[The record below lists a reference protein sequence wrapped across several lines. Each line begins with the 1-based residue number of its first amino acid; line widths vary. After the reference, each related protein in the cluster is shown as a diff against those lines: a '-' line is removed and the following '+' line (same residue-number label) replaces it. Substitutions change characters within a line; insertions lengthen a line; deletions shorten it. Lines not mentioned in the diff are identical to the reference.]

1 MSKKTKRLV
10 SQNTKKQYMNAELP
24 KENISNNK
32 KFKEEIKQEKSITL
46 KQKDDLSLTK
56 VLSALEAE
64 AIGKSASKINNSI
77 STTEKKEDKNNID
90 DTQKNSISFSY
101 IISILLVII
110 CVLSLGIFE
119 FKVYTLNVLPI
130 KYFALLS
137 IILVILLLFLGYV
150 VIARKNIILKVV
162 MLSIMLG
169 LSFGSLI
176 VSPYLQS
183 TRDFL
188 QGTQVKKD
196 FLSYSVLVLKNSTYE
211 KLEDLKGKNLGYL
224 KDKYNGK
231 IKDNLNI
238 KYNEVVEEDF
248 SKILESF
255 MNEELS
261 ALVLESGRL
270 NLAKEVEEEFEEK
283 TKIIYEFEVEVTDEI
298 KPEEDDIKVSSEPF
312 ALYISG
318 IDQYGQVK
326 SVRGRSDV
334 NQIMVVNP
342 NTSKVLIVNTPR
354 DYYVQLHGT
363 TGLKDKLTHAG
374 VYGIERSVTT
384 LEDLYNININYY
396 LRVNFN
402 TLIKVVD
409 VIGGIDIDSDKAFTA
424 HTDKSVKVVKGINH
438 FNGKQALAYSRERYT
453 YATGDRHRGENQQ
466 QVISAIIDKL
476 TSSEVLMK
484 KYNEILET
492 LDGTFQ
498 TNMPVDKITSLIRF
512 QLDKMPKWKVESM
525 AVDGANSMNYTYS
538 MGSNRRLYVM
548 EPNMDTVNAA
558 IARMKEILNEN

>member
-1 MSKKTKRLV
+1 MANKITDESINKKMQKRYKETNNVKKDNSNDKAIKKSDESKILT
-10 SQNTKKQYMNAELP
+10 NE
-24 KENISNNK
+24 NNK
-32 KFKEEIKQEKSITL
+32 NSGLFLYIVGIFL
-46 KQKDDLSLTK
+46 
-56 VLSALEAE
+56 VL
-64 AIGKSASKINNSI
+64 
-77 STTEKKEDKNNID
+77 
-90 DTQKNSISFSY
+90 
-101 IISILLVII
+101 VCII
-110 CVLSLGIFE
+110 CLGIFE
-119 FKVYTLNVLPI
+119 YKVYTLNVLPI

-137 IILVILLLFLGYV
+137 FVLGFLLLFLGYV
-150 VIARKNIILKVV
+150 IIARKNIILRVV

-183 TRDFL
+183 TRNFL

-196 FLSYSVLVLKNSTYE
+196 FLSYSVLVLKNSTYG
-211 KLEDLKGKNLGYL
+211 KIDDLKDKNLGYL
-224 KDKYNGK
+224 KDKYNDK
-231 IKDNLNI
+231 IKDNLKI
-238 KYNEVVEEDF
+238 DYNEVIEEDF
-248 SKILESF
+248 SRILEDF
-255 MNEELS
+255 INEKIA

-270 NLAKEVEEEFEEK
+270 NLAREIEEEFEKK

-298 KPEEDDIKVSSEPF
+298 KPAEDDVKVSSEPF

-409 VIGGIDIDSDKAFTA
+409 VIGGIDINSDKAFTA

-453 YATGDRHRGENQQ
+453 YASGDRHRGENQQ

-512 QLDKMPKWKVESM
+512 QLDKMPKWKVESI
-525 AVDGANSMNYTYS
+525 AVDGYNSMNYTYS

-558 IARMKEILNEN
+558 ISRMKEILNEN